1 MDCEWSIFDRHGGSK
16 WDIGIRTDGDGN
28 VESKSGVA
36 CPTATPD
43 LVLPQSADVVHTV
56 SEQHIT
62 HITTEIHSIR
72 IKTKLPG
79 TFMEALKI

>member
-1 MDCEWSIFDRHGGSK
+1 MYCEWGIFDWHGGSE
-16 WDIGIRTDGDGN
+16 WDIRIRTDGGGN

-43 LVLPQSADVVHTV
+43 LVLPQSANVIHTV

-62 HITTEIHSIR
+62 HITTEIHSIY
-72 IKTKLPG
+72 KLNYH
-79 TFMEALKI
+79 